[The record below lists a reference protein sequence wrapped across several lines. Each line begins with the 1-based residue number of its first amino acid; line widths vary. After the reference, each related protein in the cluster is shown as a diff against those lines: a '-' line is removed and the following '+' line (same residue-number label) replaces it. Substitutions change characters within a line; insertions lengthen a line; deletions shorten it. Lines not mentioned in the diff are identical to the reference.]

1 MDKNGLFEMYRKMLK
16 IRYFEQRA
24 VELYTQGVIQGTIH
38 PYLGEEAMAAGVCH
52 ALRKDDYITST
63 HRGHGHC
70 VAKGG
75 DLDKMMAE
83 LLGKSTGYCQ
93 GRGGSMHIADVNVGI
108 LGANGIVAAGAP
120 IAVGAGLTIQ
130 TKGTDQVVA
139 CFSETVQLRRELYT
153 KQSILPAHGNC
164 R

>member
-83 LLGKSTGYCQ
+83 LLGKKHRLLPGQ
-93 GRGGSMHIADVNVGI
+93 
-108 LGANGIVAAGAP
+108 
-120 IAVGAGLTIQ
+120 
-130 TKGTDQVVA
+130 
-139 CFSETVQLRRELYT
+139 RR
-153 KQSILPAHGNC
+153 IDAH